1 MPVLDDP
8 IHERFCQEYLKDF
21 NAARAGRDMGL
32 ADGSVYGILDRA
44 LVQARLRELATEALN
59 KNKGTVE
66 SVLRELDRIA
76 SSDLLDAFDE
86 TNCLKPLADIPEDV
100 RRCIAGIEVDEIW
113 EGYGKERR
121 QIGVTKKIKLW
132 DKNKGLEMLGK
143 YHKLFVDKP
152 NAADIGDTL
161 VTLLARSWELG
172 KADGQREQTAK
183 LVGDGQKQLAP
194 PSAEV

>member
-8 IHERFCQEYLKDF
+8 LHERFCHEYLKDF
-21 NAARAGRDMGL
+21 NAARAGRDLGL
-32 ADGSVYGILDRA
+32 AEGSVYPILNRA
-44 LVQARLRELATEALN
+44 LVQARLRELAADAF
-59 KNKGTVE
+59 KAARGTVE

-86 TNCLKPLADIPEDV
+86 DNCLKPIAEIPEDI
-100 RRCIAGIEVDEIW
+100 RRCIAGIEVDELW
-113 EGYGKERR
+113 EGHGKDRR

-143 YHKLFVDKP
+143 YHKLFADKQT
-152 NAADIGDTL
+152 ADVGDTL

-172 KADGQREQTAK
+172 KADGQREASNAK
-183 LVGDGQKQLAP
+183 LVGEGQKQLAP
-194 PSAEV
+194 ARPEV